1 MRTAILSGSFDP
13 FTVGHYDLA
22 KRASALFDRVVI
34 LIGRNPDKAG
44 TFPEELRV
52 EAIRACFP
60 DGSVTV
66 ERSTGLLVD
75 FVKQYEN
82 PVFVR
87 GARTETDYAYESE
100 LAAKN
105 RDLGGVDTVILPAK
119 GEIAFISSTYARERI
134 RYGRTLEGVV
144 PEEARKVLERAL

>member
-13 FTVGHYDLA
+13 FTVGNYDLA
-22 KRASALFDRVVI
+22 KRAAALFDRVVI
-34 LIGRNPDKAG
+34 LLGRNPDKAG
-44 TFPEELRV
+44 TFPEEVRL

-66 ERSTGLLVD
+66 ERFDGLLVD
-75 FVKQYEN
+75 FVKKYEN

-119 GEIAFISSTYARERI
+119 GEISFVSSTYARERL

-144 PEEARKVLERAL
+144 PDAARAVLERAL